1 MSRAVSKQYTVEQL
15 QEVYALSLP
24 KAIQLLDRF
33 GGDAAVIDKMMKR
46 LVR

>member
-1 MSRAVSKQYTVEQL
+1 MSRAATKQYTVEQL